1 MNRAISWF
9 GGLGL
14 GAGLMYLFDPDR
26 GRRRRALIRG
36 KAQRALHGI
45 ENGLQVAA
53 WDAQHR
59 TQGVLAEMRSAV
71 SNELISDPVLVER
84 VRSALG
90 RTISHPH
97 AIAVTAHDG
106 CVVLSGPILE
116 REVGDLLTRV
126 AMMRG
131 VRSVSRS
138 TGRSRAS
145 WSTCRRLREATA
157 MTALRPDTSWND
169 WAKAAR
175 AASRHSIARRAL

>member
-1 MNRAISWF
+1 MTAAKRLVRRLHHGSLTANGFAPVGGNRKPKVRRDVRQAEMRRSVMNRAITWF

-59 TQGVLAEMRSAV
+59 TQGMLAEVRSAV

-84 VRSALG
+84 
-90 RTISHPH
+90 
-97 AIAVTAHDG
+97 
-106 CVVLSGPILE
+106 
-116 REVGDLLTRV
+116 
-126 AMMRG
+126 
-131 VRSVSRS
+131 
-138 TGRSRAS
+138 
-145 WSTCRRLREATA
+145 
-157 MTALRPDTSWND
+157 
-169 WAKAAR
+169 
-175 AASRHSIARRAL
+175 